1 MVSGLNQAIQF
12 IQTNPQDAIEIAK
25 KEFLTLEPTVTESAV
40 KRMIEDN
47 VYPKTVDI
55 PPDALKVAMTTQIA
69 IGNLVEQPVY
79 EKFVQRRYITK
90 ALQTM
95 H

>member
-1 MVSGLNQAIQF
+1 MNES
-12 IQTNPQDAIEIAK
+12 IAVDHPHGS
-25 KEFLTLEPTVTESAV
+25 EPSSQLRIRFNTRSA

-69 IGNLVEQPVY
+69 IGNLAEQPVY
-79 EKFVQRRYITK
+79 EKFVERRYITK